1 MKRILTGVKQEWCYW
16 KFKIQWNK
24 LKWVNPRSSDERK
37 KIHFVCL
44 QKQIV

>member
-37 KIHFVCL
+37 NPFCVSSKEYV
-44 QKQIV
+44 